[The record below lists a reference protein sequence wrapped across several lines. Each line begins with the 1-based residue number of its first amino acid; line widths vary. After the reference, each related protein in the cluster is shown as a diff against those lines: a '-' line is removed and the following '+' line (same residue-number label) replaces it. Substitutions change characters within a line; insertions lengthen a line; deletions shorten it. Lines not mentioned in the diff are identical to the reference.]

1 MLLAMTNGTFSGR
14 TDYFPATTGRKRYGE
29 EILQRRVQKSRGR
42 DEEAQ
47 EGHAEER
54 PLRQEGQEPQA
65 GDRDR
70 TFGSAQV
77 RQEGAEKE
85 NRQEGRPQEIKTQIV
100 EEVAEQ
106 RGGPDSF

>member
-1 MLLAMTNGTFSGR
+1 MCGAINETGTFSGR

-29 EILQRRVQKSRGR
+29 EIFQRRVQKSRGR

-54 PLRQEGQEPQA
+54 PFRQEGQEPQA

-70 TFGSAQV
+70 TFGSAQI
-77 RQEGAEKE
+77 RQEGAEE
-85 NRQEGRPQEIKTQIV
+85 EERQKRRPQEIKTQVI
-100 EEVAEQ
+100 EKEV
-106 RGGPDSF
+106 